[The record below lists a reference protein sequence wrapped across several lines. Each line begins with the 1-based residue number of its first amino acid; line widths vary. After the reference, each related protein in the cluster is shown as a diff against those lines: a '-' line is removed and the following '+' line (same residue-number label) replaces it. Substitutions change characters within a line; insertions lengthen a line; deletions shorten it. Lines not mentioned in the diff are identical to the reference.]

1 VSGAAVAGQ
10 GVGQTSAGPSTE
22 LTARPGLPTVSVVI
36 AAFSMDRWADLQ
48 AAVASVL
55 AQTVPLQDLVVV
67 IDHHPDL
74 LARARRGLAGATV
87 IPNACGRGAS
97 GGRNTGVRASQGEVV
112 AFLDDDAVASATWL
126 ESLLQHFSSPDVVG
140 VGGRLDPLWAGPAPR
155 WFPPEFGW
163 AVGVSYLG
171 MPEDAAPV
179 RNVWSGNMAI
189 RRQVFDAIGGF
200 RAGFGKVGGRPRPE
214 DTDLCIRAAAAR
226 SRGTWVYEPAG
237 IAWHRVPACRAA
249 PGFFLRRCFHEG
261 RGKAALAALN
271 GVAES
276 MSAERRYTRHL
287 LPAGIVRGLRELA
300 GGDVFGGLRSAAIG
314 AGLFS
319 AVAGFLTERVTAMTR
334 PGGPLRLCLTPA
346 GSRVLRRGEDAHR
359 ANSR

>member
-1 VSGAAVAGQ
+1 VR
-10 GVGQTSAGPSTE
+10 QTSDGLSTE
-22 LTARPGLPTVSVVI
+22 LTSRPGLPTVSVVI
-36 AAFSMDRWADLQ
+36 AAFSMERWADLR
-48 AAVASVL
+48 AAVGSVL

-67 IDHHPDL
+67 IDHHPEL
-74 LARARRGLAGATV
+74 LSRAQRELAGATV
-87 IPNACGRGAS
+87 IPNAYGRGAS
-97 GGRNTGVRASQGEVV
+97 GGRNTGVRASRGEVV

-126 ESLLQHFSSPDVVG
+126 ESLLRHFSSRNVVG
-140 VGGRLDPLWAGPAPR
+140 VGGRLDPLWAGPVPR

-189 RRQVFDAIGGF
+189 RRQVYDAIGGF

-214 DTDLCIRAAAAR
+214 DTDLCIRAATAR
-226 SRGTWVYEPAG
+226 NRGTWIYEPAG
-237 IAWHRVPACRAA
+237 IAWHRVPACRAT

-271 GVAES
+271 GVADS

-300 GGDVFGGLRSAAIG
+300 TGDVFGGLRSAAIG
-314 AGLFS
+314 AGLSF
-319 AVAGFLTERVTAMTR
+319 AIAGFLAERVTAMAH
-334 PGGPLRLCLTPA
+334 PGGPLHPA
-346 GSRVLRRGEDAHR
+346 LAPAAGRALRRGEDSHR